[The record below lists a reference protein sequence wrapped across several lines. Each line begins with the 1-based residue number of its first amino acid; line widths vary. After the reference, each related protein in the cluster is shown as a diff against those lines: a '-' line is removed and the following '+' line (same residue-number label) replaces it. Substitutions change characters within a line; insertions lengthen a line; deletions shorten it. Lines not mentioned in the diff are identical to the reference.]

1 MARWLQHAGAFGIG
15 TKINRPIFN
24 AVKQSKPDLIW
35 VDQGAYLGAGLITNL
50 RTLSVPTPL
59 ARARSS
65 RSRNICAH
73 YPVRQNRRGD
83 AGQGQSGPAPD
94 QKLRNSGDRRAFM
107 CQRMDEHRESFEEGM
122 EAVFW
127 NDAKECVDQCRRL
140 LNDDALVAAIK
151 KNGHQRYLQSEHNNE
166 SVLKAILN
174 HEALLNR
181 KENERSAVS
190 SIAD

>member
-1 MARWLQHAGAFGIG
+1 
-15 TKINRPIFN
+15 
-24 AVKQSKPDLIW
+24 
-35 VDQGAYLGAGLITNL
+35 
-50 RTLSVPTPL
+50 
-59 ARARSS
+59 
-65 RSRNICAH
+65 
-73 YPVRQNRRGD
+73 
-83 AGQGQSGPAPD
+83 
-94 QKLRNSGDRRAFM
+94 
-107 CQRMDEHRESFEEGM
+107 M